1 VCFSAAAATATTNTT
16 IPTTNTTT
24 IYNITIHITPTRLTT
39 NYIYAYNAYSTYT
52 IRIQQS

>member
-1 VCFSAAAATATTNTT
+1 VYFSAAATATTNTT